1 MLESFDQSPDVVLFL
16 GARIGYF
23 SSDMLV
29 GKK

>member
-1 MLESFDQSPDVVLFL
+1 MLESFDQSPDVVLCL

-29 GKK
+29 G